1 MSAPPFAVRF
11 ELAGWELLWSR
22 LEAEEDPD
30 DRIAALREEVVR
42 RVRALFSWAGGEG
55 GNGGGPTTR
64 IDLGRLAEHRTVAA
78 LRALFRAA
86 GCDPTR
92 YRPSSEALLRRVL
105 KGEALPAIHPF
116 VDLNNCLSVE
126 LKVPSCV
133 LAEGSIA
140 GDVTL
145 RAGREGEAFDSLRGP
160 FGLAGKPLLADA
172 GGPFSTP
179 ITDSERVKVRDVT
192 RAAWMVTYLPA
203 GVVTAEAARRRL
215 EELLAAAP
223 VARLG

>member
-1 MSAPPFAVRF
+1 MSAPPFAVHL
-11 ELAGWELLWSR
+11 ELAGWELLWCR
-22 LEAEEDPD
+22 LEAAEDPD
-30 DRIAALREEVVR
+30 DRLPALRAEVVR
-42 RVRALFSWAGGEG
+42 RARALFGWAGGEG
-55 GNGGGPTTR
+55 GNGGRPAGA

-133 LAEGSIA
+133 LAEGTIA

-145 RAGREGEAFDSLRGP
+145 RA
-160 FGLAGKPLLADA
+160 
-172 GGPFSTP
+172 
-179 ITDSERVKVRDVT
+179 
-192 RAAWMVTYLPA
+192 
-203 GVVTAEAARRRL
+203 
-215 EELLAAAP
+215 
-223 VARLG
+223 

>member
-22 LEAEEDPD
+22 LEAEEEPD
-30 DRIAALREEVVR
+30 DRLAALREEVAR

-116 VDLNNCLSVE
+116 VALNNCPSV
-126 LKVPSCV
+126 
-133 LAEGSIA
+133 A
-140 GDVTL
+140 
-145 RAGREGEAFDSLRGP
+145 
-160 FGLAGKPLLADA
+160 
-172 GGPFSTP
+172 
-179 ITDSERVKVRDVT
+179 
-192 RAAWMVTYLPA
+192 
-203 GVVTAEAARRRL
+203 
-215 EELLAAAP
+215 
-223 VARLG
+223 